1 MNMNTKHDF
10 FQQWKTAYEG
20 RLHWAYAAR
29 DRFLDDFDAGFRRH
43 VETSPG
49 RGDAFV
55 ALYGNT
61 QVGKTTLIL
70 KLLGIRKDE
79 GGKYFAEIEDIL
91 RAGRK
96 QGKSSTSTAV
106 IYLRSPDE
114 HFHLIRG
121 MNDRSEN
128 LDAAQL
134 MAELQTLRHQVETR
148 ADSLHPNGDRQI
160 DAPYNIFVKI
170 PKQYFGE
177 DESAVTINIIDL
189 PGLGGDPKEKR
200 HLKYIL
206 DRNLPLSTLVVFV
219 AMSNEKAMLLDSIE
233 HDYVRRWRRM
243 PEAFRIVTTHTIS
256 NLRGE
261 KRDTLTKI
269 QTKEALVNHVR
280 DEYQRTLGTRDDEMP
295 AIYPLEYGKSWD
307 EKIRPDPDMARFHG
321 IVDELVDDLRQD
333 LQRHVTPHHKIM
345 LTAGMFNALKKE
357 IEAQTNDLEEALNR
371 ANEKHLEVRQYKTAL
386 KNDLKEVERRISKL
400 QAEIV
405 STQVSSVRLGYTSGN
420 INYCT
425 TQSEYESYIA
435 SEIRQMEKLAKG
447 KLNELPGKDGKIA
460 NILRGYKSDLS
471 DYCEQLLKADRYLLT
486 TIFGRGGGQS
496 KRRTDIVEQLSACS
510 AEIEKAIQTLLTE
523 DRQRQNEEI
532 YAKITKREKEA
543 KRTQQSIDLQRRLE
557 TDTRRKAEACE
568 NALQTYISQSH
579 DQLQHAKTFQRYIAG
594 GYEQQAAI
602 LEARRLAPEA
612 EPESVLLSTL
622 EQALLLEDYYIL
634 NQTQSTR

>member
-1 MNMNTKHDF
+1 MNMNTEHDF

-280 DEYQRTLGTRDDEMP
+280 AEYQRTLGTRDDEMP

-400 QAEIV
+400 EAEIV
-405 STQVSSVRLGYTSGN
+405 STQVSVRLGYTASGN

-447 KLNELPGKDGKIA
+447 KLAEFSGEDASVKKIIRRYVNEL
-460 NILRGYKSDLS
+460 SE
-471 DYCEQLLKADRYLLT
+471 YCDQMLWINRFL
-486 TIFGRGGGQS
+486 GGQQD
-496 KRRTDIVEQLSACS
+496 RRRFISGRLSAGA
-510 AEIEKAIQTLLTE
+510 AEIEKTIQTLLTE

>member
-1 MNMNTKHDF
+1 MNTEYNF
-10 FQQWKTAYEG
+10 FHQWKTAYEG

-121 MNDRSEN
+121 MHDRSEN

-134 MAELQTLRHQVETR
+134 MAELQSLRHQVETK
-148 ADSLHPNGDRQI
+148 AKSLHPNGNGQTDV
-160 DAPYNIFVKI
+160 PYNIFVKI
-170 PKQYFGE
+170 PRQYFE
-177 DESAVTINIIDL
+177 EEKTAVTINIIDL
-189 PGLGGDPKEKR
+189 PGLGGDPKEKL

-261 KRDTLTKI
+261 KSNTLAEI

-280 DEYQRTLGTRDDEMP
+280 LEYRRTLGTSDDEMP
-295 AIYPLEYGKSWD
+295 AIYPLEYGKSWE
-307 EKIRPDPDMARFHG
+307 EKIRPDPDMGRFHG
-321 IVDELVDDLRQD
+321 MVDELVDDLRQD

-357 IEAQTNDLEEALNR
+357 IEAQTNDLEEALKL
-371 ANEKHLEVRQYKTAL
+371 AKEKHLEVRRYKTAL
-386 KNDLKEVERRISKL
+386 KNDLKEVERRMAKL
-400 QAEIV
+400 EDQIV
-405 STQVSSVRLGYTSGN
+405 STHVSVRLGYTSGN
-420 INYCT
+420 INHCT
-425 TQSEYESYIA
+425 TQREYEAYIA
-435 SEIRQMEKLAKG
+435 SEISQMEKLAKRT
-447 KLNELPGKDGKIA
+447 LAELPAEDNKIRK
-460 NILRGYKSDLS
+460 IVRRCESELS
-471 DYCEQLLKADRYLLT
+471 EYCNQMLLINR
-486 TIFGRGGGQS
+486 FFGGQQD
-496 KRRTDIVEQLSACS
+496 RRQFISGKLSAC
-510 AEIEKAIQTLLTE
+510 ATEIEKAVQTLLTD
-523 DRQRQNEEI
+523 DRKRQNEEI
-532 YAKITKREKEA
+532 NDKITKREKEA
-543 KRTQQSIDLQRRLE
+543 KRTRQSIDVQRRLE
-557 TDTRRKAEACE
+557 AETLRKAEATE
-568 NALQTYISQSH
+568 NALQAYVSQSH
-579 DQLQHAKTFQRYIAG
+579 DQLQHAKTFQRYITE
-594 GYEQQAAI
+594 GYEQQAAL

-612 EPESVLLSTL
+612 EPESILLHTL

>member
-1 MNMNTKHDF
+1 MNTEHDF

-128 LDAAQL
+128 LDATQL

-148 ADSLHPNGDRQI
+148 ADSLHPNGEWQTDT
-160 DAPYNIFVKI
+160 PYNIFVKI
-170 PKQYFGE
+170 PRQYFAE

-189 PGLGGDPKEKR
+189 PGLGGDPKEKQ

-206 DRNLPLSTLVVFV
+206 DRNLPLSTLVIFV

-261 KRDTLTKI
+261 KRDTLAEI

-280 DEYQRTLGTRDDEMP
+280 VEYQRTLGTKDDEMP

-321 IVDELVDDLRQD
+321 IMDDLVDDLRRD

-371 ANEKHLEVRQYKTAL
+371 ANEKHLEVRQYKMTL
-386 KNDLKEVERRISKL
+386 KNELKEVERRISKL
-400 QAEIV
+400 EAEIV
-405 STQVSSVRLGYTSGN
+405 STRLSPVRLGYEPGN

-425 TQSEYESYIA
+425 IQSEYKSYIA

-447 KLNELPGKDGKIA
+447 RLAEFSGEDASIKKIIRRYASEL
-460 NILRGYKSDLS
+460 SE
-471 DYCEQLLKADRYLLT
+471 YCDQMLVINR
-486 TIFGRGGGQS
+486 FFGGQQD
-496 KRRTDIVEQLSACS
+496 RRRFISGRLSACV
-510 AEIEKAIQTLLTE
+510 AEIEKTIQNLLVE
-523 DRQRQNEEI
+523 ERQRQNGET

-543 KRTQQSIDLQRRLE
+543 KRIQQSIDIQRRLE
-557 TDTRRKAEACE
+557 ADTRRKAEACE
-568 NALQTYISQSH
+568 NALQTYLSQSH
-579 DQLQHAKTFQRYIAG
+579 GQLQHAKTFQRYIAG
-594 GYEQQAAI
+594 GYEQQAAM

-612 EPESVLLSTL
+612 EPEAVLLSTL
-622 EQALLLEDYYIL
+622 EHALLLEDYYIL